1 MKNKIAV
8 LILFILITA
17 LFCSAQHSV
26 RIKDIARIN
35 EVRSNQLVGFGL
47 VVGLQNTGDTQSA
60 VTEETMQNLLSK
72 MGLPKRADNKGRNVA
87 SVLVTAELPP
97 FAKEGQKIDV
107 SVASMGD
114 ATSLKGGLL
123 IMTPLMAANGKV
135 YAVAQGSILLGVKEY
150 GASVSRRQINTSA
163 AIPGGAMVER
173 TITINLRDKN
183 ILTLALNNPDF
194 TQAARVANV
203 LNRSGISGS
212 KAINAS
218 TIEIP
223 LIGDDKDQL
232 VKLISRIEN
241 ITVEPVST
249 SKVVI
254 NEKTGSIVM
263 GQYVTILP
271 AIVSFGSINVV
282 IGEYGD
288 QVNVEENTARIVK
301 LQPDPTLS
309 SLATALRSIGATTS
323 DMISILQVL
332 KKAGALQADLEVI

>member
-1 MKNKIAV
+1 MKNKIAF
-8 LILFILITA
+8 LILFIIIVT
-17 LFCSAQHSV
+17 LFCEAQHFV

-35 EVRSNQLVGFGL
+35 DVRSNQLVGFGL

-60 VTEETMQNLLSK
+60 VTEATLQNLLSK

-97 FAKEGQKIDV
+97 FAVEGQKIDV

-123 IMTPLMAANGKV
+123 IQTPLLAANGKV

-150 GASVSRRQINTSA
+150 GSYMSRRQVNTSA
-163 AIPGGAMVER
+163 AIPGGAMVEK
-173 TITINLRDKN
+173 TITINLRQKN
-183 ILTLALNNPDF
+183 ILALALNNPDF
-194 TQAARVANV
+194 TQAARVASV

-212 KAINAS
+212 RAIDAS

-241 ITVEPVST
+241 LKVEPVAT
-249 SKVVI
+249 AKVVV

-263 GQYVTILP
+263 GQYVTLLP

-288 QVNVEENTARIVK
+288 QATVEEDMARVVK
-301 LQPDPTLS
+301 LRPDPTLS
-309 SLATALRSIGATTS
+309 SLTKALRSIGATTS
-323 DMISILQVL
+323 DLISILQVL
-332 KKAGALQADLEVI
+332 KKAGALQAELEVI